1 VVVVGATVVLVDVLV
16 EVLVDVLVELL
27 LVVVVVGTAV
37 LVVVLVLLLE
47 LLVVVV
53 VGVKPTVMS
62 IEFVHTPTEV
72 TLIIVVPLGTT
83 YDVYPACKADADIFV
98 SNGMAYPP
106 TFE

>member
-1 VVVVGATVVLVDVLV
+1 
-16 EVLVDVLVELL
+16 
-27 LVVVVVGTAV
+27 
-37 LVVVLVLLLE
+37 
-47 LLVVVV
+47 V
-53 VGVKPTVMS
+53 VGVKPTVIS